1 MTSYANSRR
10 AAYRAPTGA
19 DAKRGAHDP
28 ATTWSPRCGKF
39 SHNWSPKG
47 ISPATSPF
55 SSIVS
60 LAKQNGLKPSPPSR
74 YKSSSTAFPPIAT
87 GTPGTWPWQACDA
100 ARSPASAGPTS
111 TSPTNSSTS
120 VDVRGHA
127 LDQTDPKTKSA
138 ARTLPIPDG
147 LLAELKAAKAR
158 QAAEQ
163 LAMGDAYSDHGH
175 VVCNEAGEPY
185 HPSTLTK
192 LWSAAIRDLD
202 VPQVRLH
209 DARHTCATLMHPQNV
224 PIAMVAAWLGH
235 TDVSFTLRTYVHA
248 QPEA

>member
-1 MTSYANSRR
+1 MALAGMRR
-10 AAYRAPTGA
+10 GEIAGQRWA
-19 DAKRGAHDP
+19 DVD
-28 ATTWSPRCGKF
+28 F
-39 SHNWSPKG
+39 
-47 ISPATSPF
+47 
-55 SSIVS
+55 
-60 LAKQNGLKPSPPSR
+60 
-74 YKSSSTAFPPIAT
+74 
-87 GTPGTWPWQACDA
+87 
-100 ARSPASAGPTS
+100 
-111 TSPTNSSTS
+111 TNKLIHIGRTR

-127 LDQTDPKTKSA
+127 FDQTDPKTKSA

-147 LLAELKAAKAR
+147 PLAELKAAKAR

-209 DARHTCATLMHPQNV
+209 NARHTCATLMQV
-224 PIAMVAAWLGH
+224 RGIASDASFGVVGDWESVRDFGFGAAAGP
-235 TDVSFTLRTYVHA
+235 A
-248 QPEA
+248 